1 MVLVM
6 NGISGIGAGA
16 LQYAQQGIS
25 RGMANV
31 AQDAQAIA
39 SGVDPTGAL
48 VDANQQKLSVEAN
61 AKMLEIA
68 NQTMGTLINVMA

>member
-1 MVLVM
+1 M

-31 AQDAQAIA
+31 AQDAQAVS
-39 SGVDPTGAL
+39 SGGDPTGPL
-48 VDANQQKLSVEAN
+48 VDASQQKLAVEAN
-61 AKMLEIA
+61 AKMLQIA
-68 NQTMGTLINVMA
+68 NETMGTLINIMA

>member
-1 MVLVM
+1 M
-6 NGISGIGAGA
+6 NGISGISAGA

-31 AQDAQAIA
+31 AQDAQAVA
-39 SGVDPTGAL
+39 SGADPTAPL
-48 VDANQQKLSVEAN
+48 VDASQQKLAVEAN

-68 NQTMGTLINVMA
+68 NQTMGTLINIMA

>member
-1 MVLVM
+1 M

-31 AQDAQAIA
+31 AQDAQAVA
-39 SGVDPTGAL
+39 SGADPAAPL
-48 VDANQQKLSVEAN
+48 VDASQQKLAVEAN
-61 AKMLEIA
+61 AKMLQIA
-68 NQTMGTLINVMA
+68 NETMGTLINVMA

>member
-1 MVLVM
+1 
-6 NGISGIGAGA
+6 
-16 LQYAQQGIS
+16 
-25 RGMANV
+25 MANV

-48 VDANQQKLSVEAN
+48 VDASQQKLSVEAN

>member
-1 MVLVM
+1 M
-6 NGISGIGAGA
+6 NGISGISAGA

-48 VDANQQKLSVEAN
+48 VDASQQKLSVEAN

-68 NQTMGTLINVMA
+68 SQTMGTLINVMA

>member
-1 MVLVM
+1 M
-6 NGISGIGAGA
+6 NGISGISSGA

-39 SGVDPTGAL
+39 SGGDPTDAL
-48 VDANQQKLSVEAN
+48 VDASQQKLSVEAN

>member
-1 MVLVM
+1 M
-6 NGISGIGAGA
+6 NGISGMSAGA

-48 VDANQQKLSVEAN
+48 VDASQQKLGVEAN

-68 NQTMGTLINVMA
+68 NQTIGTLINVMA

>member
-1 MVLVM
+1 M
-6 NGISGIGAGA
+6 NGISGLSTGA

-39 SGVDPTGAL
+39 SGSDIAGPL
-48 VDANQQKLSVEAN
+48 VDASQQKLGVEAN
-61 AKMLEIA
+61 VKMLQIA
-68 NQTMGTLINVMA
+68 NQTLGTLINIMA

>member
-1 MVLVM
+1 M

-31 AQDAQAIA
+31 AQDAQAVA
-39 SGVDPTGAL
+39 SGGDPTAPL
-48 VDANQQKLSVEAN
+48 VDASQQKLAVEAN
-61 AKMLEIA
+61 AKMLQIA
-68 NQTMGTLINVMA
+68 NETMGTLINIMA

>member
-1 MVLVM
+1 M
-6 NGISGIGAGA
+6 NAISGISAGA

-31 AQDAQAIA
+31 AQDAQAVA
-39 SGVDPTGAL
+39 GGADPTGPL
-48 VDANQQKLSVEAN
+48 VDASQQKLAVEAN
-61 AKMLEIA
+61 AKMLEVA